1 MVSDEEFAALKKQ
14 VELLQTNFNIVAA
27 SHKNLVEVLFPQGM
41 DTLTTF
47 ISSSGEFQTQFGE
60 QLSKVMEGMGM
71 LAKAVEAIQ
80 DELELRADLS

>member
-1 MVSDEEFAALKKQ
+1 
-14 VELLQTNFNIVAA
+14 
-27 SHKNLVEVLFPQGM
+27 M

>member
-27 SHKNLVEVLFPQGM
+27 YHKNLVEVLFPQGM